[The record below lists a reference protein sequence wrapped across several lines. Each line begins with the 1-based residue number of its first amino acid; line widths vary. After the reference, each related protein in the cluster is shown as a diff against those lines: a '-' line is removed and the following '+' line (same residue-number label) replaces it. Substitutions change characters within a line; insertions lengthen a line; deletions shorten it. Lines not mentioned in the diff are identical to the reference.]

1 MELDDSNKRFVDA
14 PRIECKNA
22 GMRQRVGPF
31 VSSPLCV
38 VCATVAM
45 LWQHPVAAKD
55 FNPDNPLNPPVP
67 LYWCP
72 GNSPDEQLAL
82 KQSAGCTPLY
92 EEAAEEALRARAR
105 KDGVFLTDRD
115 PIKTSELQQ
124 AAGKFLV
131 RYHTF
136 MSCCPTADDARAQ
149 IVELTDEANHI
160 LKTAQQKG
168 MVTVTGPGTLTQVL
182 TSVAVARERLFKLN
196 ERLEQLQ
203 GTHEALQDA
212 PFEASGRIRTQIQED
227 EDAIRREFKPAKLP
241 SSAPTGM
248 DIQDT
253 TLRPRIGG
261 EIEDT
266 RLGPNFGTD
275 IGGTSLR
282 PRRGDA
288 IQDSTL
294 PSRPGTEAG
303 QTSIPHSTGRGL
315 EQTEDPAS
323 TIPLRGVGSAIGDSE
338 FNSPRR

>member
-1 MELDDSNKRFVDA
+1 
-14 PRIECKNA
+14 
-22 GMRQRVGPF
+22 MRQSVRSL
-31 VSSPLCV
+31 VSSSLCV
-38 VCATVAM
+38 VCATITTV
-45 LWQHPVAAKD
+45 LWQQPAAAKD

-92 EEAAEEALRARAR
+92 DEAAEEALRARAR
-105 KDGVFLTDRD
+105 KDGVFLSDRD

-124 AAGKFLV
+124 AAAKFLV

-136 MSCCPTADDARAQ
+136 MSCCPTAEDAQAQ

-160 LKTAQQKG
+160 LKSAQQKG
-168 MVTVTGPGTLTQVL
+168 MVTVTGPGTLAQVL
-182 TSVAVARERLFKLN
+182 TSVAIARERLFKLN
-196 ERLEQLQ
+196 ERLERLQ
-203 GTHEALQDA
+203 ETHQTLHDA
-212 PFEASGRIRTQIQED
+212 PFEAGGRIRTQIQED
-227 EDAIRREFKPAKLP
+227 EDAIRREFKPAKVP

-275 IGGTSLR
+275 IGGASLR
-282 PRRGDA
+282 PRRGEA

-294 PSRPGTEAG
+294 QSRPGTEAG
-303 QTSIPHSTGRGL
+303 ETSIPHSTGRGL
-315 EQTEDPAS
+315 EQTEEAPS
-323 TIPLRGVGSAIGDSE
+323 TIPLRGIGSAIGDSE